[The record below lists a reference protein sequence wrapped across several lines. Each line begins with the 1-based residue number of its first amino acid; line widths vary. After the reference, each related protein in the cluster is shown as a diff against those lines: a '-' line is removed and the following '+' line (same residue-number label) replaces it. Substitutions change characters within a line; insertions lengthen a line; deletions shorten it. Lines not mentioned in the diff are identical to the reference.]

1 MDCRICGHPLS
12 VNDKMRAVGEW
23 AGMCASCIDAE
34 KAKRETD
41 FAAMVG
47 DNVVA
52 SGDAVHVAGAADG
65 RPGEAARLVVSDRGI
80 CLGSKNAL
88 RWKLLIPHSAVKE
101 MNVLTSEQVSA
112 LRVVALGILGAL
124 LKKKERY
131 LDIRWDA
138 GGLES
143 HLVVGGVQPES
154 VIAAIMKAREIGGQ
168 S

>member
-1 MDCRICGHPLS
+1 M
-12 VNDKMRAVGEW
+12 GEW
-23 AGMCASCIDAE
+23 AGMCSSCVEAE
-34 KAKRETD
+34 KARREAA

-47 DNVVA
+47 TNVVA
-52 SGDAVHVAGAADG
+52 SGDAVHVAGAPDA

-80 CLGSKNAL
+80 CLGAKAAL

-112 LRVVALGILGAL
+112 LRVAALGILGAL

-143 HLVVGGVQPES
+143 HLVVGGVGPES
-154 VIAAIMKAREIGGQ
+154 VIAAVMKARDLGGQ